1 MFAVFTS
8 KGQGHAQDRPGANT
22 DMLPQQPPPRSD
34 DEADLSAFLQ
44 RYQKPLFAV
53 LLRLLRNTDDAEDAL
68 AAGVFKVWQARQAFR
83 GEASFK
89 NWAFRIV
96 RNTGLD
102 LLAKRAPHSTGR
114 VVWDD
119 AENEIEDTAVPGSP
133 ACLCDVLVGREQATQ
148 VRNALARLPDEYRV
162 AVALHYLENK
172 SYKEIEEITGVPQT
186 TLKPRLSR
194 ALKMLRRELADL
206 MEEDEHPEP
215 TTPPRPRRQI
225 VL

>member
-1 MFAVFTS
+1 MPHFI
-8 KGQGHAQDRPGANT
+8 
-22 DMLPQQPPPRSD
+22 RSENPDAD
-34 DEADLSAFLQ
+34 DEANLSAFLQ
-44 RYQKPLFAV
+44 RYRKPLFAV
-53 LLRLLRNTDDAEDAL
+53 LLRLLRNEDDVEDAL

-102 LLAKRAPHSTGR
+102 LLEKRAPHTAGR

-119 AENEIEDTAVPGSP
+119 AENEIEDAAVPRSP
-133 ACLCDVLVGREQATQ
+133 ASLCDVVVGREQAEQ
-148 VRNALARLPDEYRV
+148 VRNALARLPDDYRI

-206 MEEDEHPEP
+206 MEENENPEP
-215 TTPPRPRRQI
+215 THPRPRRQI